1 MSESVFGRLVLNPF
15 HQVLFPEMTAAD
27 AAEAATSA
35 FRTLWGV
42 TPSAGWTVHQEEAE
56 GSEGRADYLDSN
68 DRWLQDA
75 DRTYRL
81 YNSMKMLRFF
91 LSAKLQTNVQE

>member
-1 MSESVFGRLVLNPF
+1 MSASVFGRLILNAF
-15 HQVLFPEMTAAD
+15 HQDLLPEMTAAD
-27 AAEAATSA
+27 AAEAAPSA
-35 FRTLWGV
+35 LRTLWGA

-56 GSEGRADYLDSN
+56 GVEGRADYLYSN

-91 LSAKLQTNVQE
+91 LSAKLKTIVQE